1 MTRRSGQS
9 QGGQLPAPK
18 RSADFYELGT
28 RNWRLGTHYPR
39 PMRLGINLGYWGTA
53 VAEDS
58 SIITEV
64 EKLGYHSVWTA
75 EAYGSDALTPLAF
88 LAARTETIKLG
99 AGIMQMPARS
109 PTMTAMTAATID
121 QMSNGR
127 FLLGLGVSGP
137 QVVEGW
143 HGRPFGKPLGVT
155 REYVTIVRK
164 ALARDEPVTFDGD
177 YYQIPFRGAGSTG
190 LGKPLK
196 LMVKPKN
203 PHLPIYLA
211 AIGPKN
217 VRLTAEIADGWLPL
231 FYSPERA
238 KDIYGSLLEEG
249 FAASG
254 DAEKAEGFDIAA
266 SVFASVTDDLD
277 RARLESKPMLAL
289 YIGGMGAKGKN
300 FYNDLAKRYGYEKA
314 AEQIQELYLGG
325 KKMEALRAVPD
336 DLVDE
341 LSLIGSKQRI
351 ADRLD
356 VWRQAG
362 VTTLI
367 LNSTD
372 PKTLR
377 TLAELVL

>member
-1 MTRRSGQS
+1 MA
-9 QGGQLPAPK
+9 APHA
-18 RSADFYELGT
+18 STLAG
-28 RNWRLGTHYPR
+28 
-39 PMRLGINLGYWGTA
+39 MRLGINLGYWGTA

-75 EAYGSDALTPLAF
+75 EAYGSDAVTPLAF

-109 PTMTAMTAATID
+109 PAMTAMTAATID

-143 HGRPFGKPLGVT
+143 HGRPYGKPLGVT

-164 ALARDEPVTFDGD
+164 ALARDEPVTFNGD
-177 YYQIPFRGAGSTG
+177 YYQVPFHGDGSTG

-217 VRLTAEIADGWLPL
+217 VRLTAEVADGWLPL

-238 KDIYGSLLEEG
+238 KDIYGSLLDEG

-254 DAEKAEGFDIAA
+254 DAEKAEHFDIAA

-300 FYNDLAKRYGYEKA
+300 FYNDLAKRYGYEEA
-314 AEQIQELYLGG
+314 AEQIQQLYLDG

-336 DLVDE
+336 ALVDE
-341 LSLIGSKQRI
+341 LSLIGTKPRI